1 VFVID
6 WTTIGWALPTRT
18 SPMVVVTVRRRGA
31 KGMIER

>member
-6 WTTIGWALPTRT
+6 CTTIGCELPTET

-31 KGMIER
+31 KGMSER